1 MLPVTASPLSRP
13 TAVVALSILLLA
25 TVPRLGAQGSPGPS
39 YPLTPSPVLDMRLF
53 PASPALSGYL
63 SERTTRRND
72 STGFVLNRARI
83 TVQAGPRPF
92 LGIKLQGDFSGAQT
106 GRLRSDSTTSGFT
119 LTDAYVEL
127 VPPPEK
133 APAGS
138 LLATLR
144 PALVAGQFKMPFSLE
159 YVTPFGLLKTANRSQ
174 VVDRITPKRDIGA
187 MGQIS
192 WSRYVTLAAAA
203 VNGEGANATANP
215 DGHQLVLSRLT
226 LTPVRFVEV
235 GGKIANESADHVWGY
250 DSRLLWHGLT
260 LEGESIY
267 RKRPLSATTA
277 LDAGGGYALIAYRIF
292 PWLEPVYKYDRY
304 WDTRTTVRGTTTTIA
319 SSSATWNVFG
329 VNLSSAQQSI
339 RLQLDWQRRSER
351 PTPGRT
357 DEYIAQLIANF

>member
-1 MLPVTASPLSRP
+1 MPLVAASRLSRP
-13 TAVVALSILLLA
+13 SAVLSLLITGLLTAS
-25 TVPRLGAQGSPGPS
+25 RLGAQGPPAPS
-39 YPLTPSPVLDMRLF
+39 YPLAPSPVLDMRSF
-53 PASPALSGYL
+53 PATPALSGYL

-72 STGFVLNRARI
+72 STGFLLNRARI
-83 TVQAGPRPF
+83 TVQAGPRSF

-106 GRLRSDSTTSGFT
+106 GRLRSDSTVSGFT

-127 VPPPEK
+127 VPPPDA

-138 LLATLR
+138 LLALLR
-144 PALVAGQFKMPFSLE
+144 PALVVGQFKMPFSLE

-187 MGQIS
+187 MSQIS
-192 WSRYVTLAAAA
+192 FSRYATLAAAA

-215 DGHQLVLSRLT
+215 DAHQLVLSRLVI
-226 LTPVRFVEV
+226 TPTRCLEV
-235 GGKIANESADHVWGY
+235 AGKIANESADHVWGY
-250 DSRLLWHGLT
+250 DTRLLWRGLT

-267 RKRPLSATTA
+267 RKRPVSATTA
-277 LDAGGGYALIAYRIF
+277 LDAGGGYALIGYRIL

-319 SSSATWNVFG
+319 SSSSTWNVFG

-357 DEYIAQLIANF
+357 DEYIAQVIANF